1 MLSKLRAFTEKIENA
16 SIDGIIMRLFATWCL
31 TSFLLLVGAGSY
43 YNLSDY
49 ESVSLIVFAVLFVI
63 IFAVLSLIKLKNKKT
78 DIVMLPLS
86 FLVYSLAVIM
96 QSSGKPDMYVALLF
110 TVLAIIMILYYE
122 KNGMLGFKSDFST
135 KKRNTLIIVA
145 VAFFVVIVGA
155 VGLCR
160 YLAYLAP
167 NYDFGIF
174 SQMFYNMKEHFTP
187 VTTVERDKLL
197 SHFAIHV
204 SPIYYVLLPLYFIFP
219 SPATLQISQ
228 TLVLASAAVPAY
240 LIAKK
245 YELSNSKCVAV
256 VVMTLFQPVVSC
268 GTLYDLH
275 ENCFLFPL
283 LLWVFWAFERE
294 KYALLAVFTLLTLA
308 VKEDAAVYIIFFG
321 IFVILSRRKYLS
333 GLSLVLAAGVW
344 FGVVTYLLTKY
355 GNGVM
360 SSRYDNYITASDGGL
375 LEVVKN
381 ILVDPAYVFTQV
393 FKDEHGDYGKK
404 MQFLVQLL
412 APTVL
417 LPFATKKVSRLT
429 LLLPSFLLSFMTV
442 YAYQYDIRFQYAFGS
457 AAFITYLAIMNL
469 AQLKPSTQRV
479 MSVAAVVCSFFMFM
493 GLFYPEFVSY
503 VGQYRANREDVK
515 IINEVLES
523 IPEDSSVCASTYFI
537 PKLSEREELYEIY
550 YHTPRDGEVLDYVIF
565 DTRFDYSTYLEKYE
579 ALGYEV
585 TRVEQNSDGKNVI
598 TVLQPSEKTGTVEAT
613 GEWIEQTAPAIPE
626 NAGT

>member
-1 MLSKLRAFTEKIENA
+1 MSAKVKSFIEKIESA
-16 SIDGIIMRLFATWCL
+16 PIDGIIMRLFATWCL
-31 TSFLLLVGAGSY
+31 TSLLFLVGAAGTY
-43 YNLSDY
+43 YDLSNY
-49 ESVSLIVFAVLFVI
+49 ESMSIIVFAVVFVI
-63 IFAVLSLIKLKNKKT
+63 VFAVLSLIKLKKKKT
-78 DIVMLPLS
+78 DIVMLPVS
-86 FLVYSLAVIM
+86 FLIYSLAVIM

-110 TVLAIIMILYYE
+110 SVLAIIMILYYE
-122 KNGMLGFKSDFST
+122 KNGMLGFKKDFST
-135 KKRNTLIIVA
+135 KKRNTLIIIA

-174 SQMFYNMKEHFTP
+174 AQMFYNMKKSFTP

-197 SHFAIHV
+197 SHFAIHI

-228 TLVLASAAVPAY
+228 TLILASAAIPAY

-245 YELSNSKCVAV
+245 YELSNTKCVAV
-256 VVMTLFQPVVSC
+256 VIMTLFQPVVSC

-321 IFVILSRRKYLS
+321 IFVILNRRKYLS
-333 GLSLVLAAGVW
+333 GLSLILVSGVW
-344 FGVVTYLLTKY
+344 FGIATFLLTKY

-360 SSRYDNYITASDGGL
+360 SSRYDNYITSSDGGL
-375 LEVVKN
+375 IEVVKN

-393 FKDEHGDYGKK
+393 FKDEHGEYGKK
-404 MQFLVQLL
+404 IQFLVQLL

-442 YAYQYDIRFQYAFGS
+442 YVYQYDIRFQYAFGS
-457 AAFITYLAIMNL
+457 AAFITYLAVMNL
-469 AQLKPSTQRV
+469 AELKPSTQRV
-479 MSVAAVVCSFFMFM
+479 MSVAAVACSLFMFM
-493 GLFYPEFVSY
+493 GLFYPEFISY
-503 VGQYRANREDVK
+503 VGQYSANIEDVE
-515 IINEVLES
+515 IIDEVLEG

-550 YHTPRDGEVLDYVIF
+550 YHTPRDGEVLDYIIL

-585 TRVEQNSDGKNVI
+585 THIGQNSDGDNII
-598 TVLQPSEKTGTVEAT
+598 TVLQPTAKTGTVDVT
-613 GEWIEQTAPAIPE
+613 GDWIEQTNPATPE
-626 NAGT
+626 NQ

>member
-1 MLSKLRAFTEKIENA
+1 MLSKLKAFTEKIESA
-16 SIDGIIMRLFATWCL
+16 SVDGIIMRLFATWCL
-31 TSFLLLVGAGSY
+31 TSFLLLVGSAGTY
-43 YNLSDY
+43 YDLSNY
-49 ESVSLIVFAVLFVI
+49 ESVSIIVFAVVFVI
-63 IFAVLSLIKLKNKKT
+63 VFAVLSLIKLKKKKT
-78 DIVMLPLS
+78 DIVMLPVS
-86 FLVYSLAVIM
+86 FLIYSLAVIM

-110 TVLAIIMILYYE
+110 SVLAIIMILYYE
-122 KNGMLGFKSDFST
+122 KNGMLGFKKDFST
-135 KKRNTLIIVA
+135 KKRNTLLIIA
-145 VAFFVVIVGA
+145 VAFFIVIVGA

-160 YLAYLAP
+160 YLGYVAP

-174 SQMFYNMKEHFTP
+174 AQMFYNMKKSFTP

-197 SHFAIHV
+197 SHFAIHI

-228 TLVLASAAVPAY
+228 TLILASAAVPAY
-240 LIAKK
+240 LIARK
-245 YELSNSKCVAV
+245 YELSNTRCVAV
-256 VVMTLFQPVVSC
+256 VVMTLFQPIVSC

-321 IFVILSRRKYLS
+321 IFVILNRRKYLS
-333 GLSLVLAAGVW
+333 GLSLILAAGAW
-344 FGVVTYLLTKY
+344 FGIATYLLTKY

-360 SSRYDNYITASDGGL
+360 SSRYDNYITSSDGGL
-375 LEVVKN
+375 IEVVKN

-393 FKDEHGDYGKK
+393 FKDEHGEYGKK
-404 MQFLVQLL
+404 IQFLVQLL
-412 APTVL
+412 VPTVL

-442 YAYQYDIRFQYAFGS
+442 YVYQYDIRFQYAFGS
-457 AAFITYLAIMNL
+457 AAFITYLAVMNL
-469 AQLKPSTQRV
+469 AELKPSTQRV
-479 MSVAAVVCSFFMFM
+479 MSAAAVVCSLFMFM
-493 GLFYPEFVSY
+493 GLFYPEFISY
-503 VGQYRANREDVK
+503 VGQYSVTKEDVQ
-515 IINEVLES
+515 IIDEVLES
-523 IPEDSSVCASTYFI
+523 IPEDSSVCASTYLI

-550 YHTPRDGEVLDYVIF
+550 YHTPRDGEVLDYIVL

-585 TRVEQNSDGKNVI
+585 THIGQNSDGDNVI
-598 TVLQPSEKTGTVEAT
+598 TVLQPTAKTGTVDVT
-613 GEWIEQTAPAIPE
+613 GDWIEQTNPATPE
-626 NAGT
+626 NE